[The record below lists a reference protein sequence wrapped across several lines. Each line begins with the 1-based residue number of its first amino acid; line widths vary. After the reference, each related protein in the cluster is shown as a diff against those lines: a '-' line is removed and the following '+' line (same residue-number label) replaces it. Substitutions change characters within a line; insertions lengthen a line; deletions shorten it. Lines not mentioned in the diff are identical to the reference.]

1 MNWEKSVDFMLI
13 VAVMEPIC
21 STRYRKSSYSPDFIR
36 GYGARTIEHAFM
48 HHVVSVLPAS
58 SISIN
63 ILWLILFYFL
73 IESHFN
79 EPQSIFY
86 SFNGFK
92 THRSTCMHATFSFPL
107 KWNNTSCLHAPKAGV
122 KPLWFSRFSS
132 SDSSLYIYNQNYFLH
147 FMLWPRHNFICYNFI
162 AVWNIS

>member
-1 MNWEKSVDFMLI
+1 MGQELCL
-13 VAVMEPIC
+13 PIEYA
-21 STRYRKSSYSPDFIR
+21 S
-36 GYGARTIEHAFM
+36 M
-48 HHVVSVLPAS
+48 HHVVSVLPAA

-73 IESHFN
+73 IESHCN
-79 EPQSIFY
+79 EPKSIFY

-122 KPLWFSRFSS
+122 TPLWFSRFSN
-132 SDSSLYIYNQNYFLH
+132 SDSSLYIYIYNHNYFLH
-147 FMLWPRHNFICYNFI
+147 FIPWPHHNFILLQLHSCLKYFLEWRCRCLSQFSHQ
-162 AVWNIS
+162 AHHFQS